1 MNCLSCGKE
10 LKGRAIKYCNNQC
23 QADYQYKTYIDN
35 WKLGLENGMRGTY
48 QLSKHIRRY
57 LLEKTHNKC
66 QICGWGEYNTYTGT
80 LPLEI
85 DHIDGNYQNNSED
98 NLRVLCPN
106 CHSLTPTYKG
116 ANRASGRKDR

>member
-10 LKGRAIKYCNNQC
+10 LKGRAVKYCNNQC

-35 WKLGLENGMRGTY
+35 WKLGLESGMRGNY

-57 LLEKTHNKC
+57 LLEKANNKC
-66 QICGWGEYNTYTGT
+66 QLCGWGEYNLHTGT